1 MKSDSNVE
9 KSAYHSLYSLYLKL
23 CEQSALVV
31 IKIMV
36 EFDREAAKK
45 NNFPSK
51 KYQEMCLWKR
61 KWLCHYKETRTS
73 ALEEAIKECKE
84 S

>member
-45 NNFPSK
+45 IILHPRNIK
-51 KYQEMCLWKR
+51 KCVYGNESGSAITR
-61 KWLCHYKETRTS
+61 K
-73 ALEEAIKECKE
+73 LEHQL
-84 S
+84 

>member
-45 NNFPSK
+45 KIIFHPRNIK
-51 KYQEMCLWKR
+51 KCVYENEIGSAITR
-61 KWLCHYKETRTS
+61 K
-73 ALEEAIKECKE
+73 LEHQL
-84 S
+84 

>member
-45 NNFPSK
+45 IIFHPRNIK
-51 KYQEMCLWKR
+51 KCVYENESGSAITR
-61 KWLCHYKETRTS
+61 K
-73 ALEEAIKECKE
+73 LEHQL
-84 S
+84 

>member
-23 CEQSALVV
+23 CEQS
-31 IKIMV
+31 

-45 NNFPSK
+45 IILHPRNIK
-51 KYQEMCLWKR
+51 KCVYENESGSAITR
-61 KWLCHYKETRTS
+61 K
-73 ALEEAIKECKE
+73 LEHQL
-84 S
+84 